1 MQKSIWFIIGIVLM
15 LLIGVIFVLN
25 GNQKQVEEDKMQ
37 QLSVSTHDFQKV
49 LAYENDFMGN
59 ASNMNNLFNNLPLS
73 NYKGMVELD
82 SESFIF
88 TVNYDTV
95 GDDQTVIYNATAA
108 FVLIKNLEVIEMRF
122 TNRSYVI
129 TRENVEKW
137 FGSNLDQLT
146 DPALFKEKVQKPLM
160 NDDGKGWLD

>member
-25 GNQKQVEEDKMQ
+25 GNQKQVQEDEMQ
-37 QLSVSTHDFQKV
+37 QLSVNTHDFQKV

-73 NYKGMVELD
+73 NYKGTIELD

-95 GDDQTVIYNATAA
+95 GDDQAVIYNATAA
-108 FVLIKNLEVIEMRF
+108 FVLVKNLEVMEMRF

-129 TRENVEKW
+129 TRENVETW
-137 FGSNLDQLT
+137 FGSNLEQLT
-146 DPALFKEKVQKPLM
+146 DPAGFKEKVQKPLM
-160 NDDGKGWLD
+160 NDDGKGWLN

>member
-108 FVLIKNLEVIEMRF
+108 FVLIKNLEVIEMHF

-137 FGSNLDQLT
+137 FGSNLD
-146 DPALFKEKVQKPLM
+146 
-160 NDDGKGWLD
+160 N

>member
-25 GNQKQVEEDKMQ
+25 GNQKQVEEDEMQ

>member
-1 MQKSIWFIIGIVLM
+1 MQKSIWFIIGIVLA

-25 GNQKQVEEDKMQ
+25 GNQKQAEKDGMQ

-73 NYKGMVELD
+73 NYKGAVELD

-122 TNRSYVI
+122 TNQSYVI

-146 DPALFKEKVQKPLM
+146 DPARFKEKVQKPLM

>member
-25 GNQKQVEEDKMQ
+25 GNQKKAEEGEMQ
-37 QLSVSTHDFQKV
+37 QLSVNTHDFQKV

-73 NYKGMVELD
+73 DYKGSIELD

-95 GDDQTVIYNATAA
+95 GDDKAVIYNATAA
-108 FVLIKNLEVIEMRF
+108 FVLIDNLEVIEMHF
-122 TNRSYVI
+122 TNQSYII

-137 FGSNLDQLT
+137 FGSNLEQLT
-146 DPALFKEKVQKPLM
+146 DPAHFKEKVQKPLM
-160 NDDGKGWLD
+160 NDDGKGWLN

>member
-25 GNQKQVEEDKMQ
+25 GNQKQVEEDEMQ

-108 FVLIKNLEVIEMRF
+108 FVLIKNLEVMEMRF

-137 FGSNLDQLT
+137 FGSNLEQLT